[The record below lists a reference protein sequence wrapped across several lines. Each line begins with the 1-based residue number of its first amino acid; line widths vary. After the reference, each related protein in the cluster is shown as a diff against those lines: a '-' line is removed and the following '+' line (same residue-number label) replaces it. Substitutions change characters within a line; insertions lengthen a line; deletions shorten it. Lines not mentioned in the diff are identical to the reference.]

1 MNATTITKMEIMS
14 DLFILPDNQL
24 DKVRTYLRSLL
35 EEVKA
40 ASASSD
46 NLYGMWYGTG
56 FENITDLDAEVKQI
70 RQEMSA
76 SILEREL

>member
-1 MNATTITKMEIMS
+1 MDATTITKMEIMH

-35 EEVKA
+35 EEVKVA
-40 ASASSD
+40 PPEND

-56 FENITDLDAEVKQI
+56 FENITDLDAEIKTI

-76 SILEREL
+76 SILKREL

>member
-24 DKVRTYLRSLL
+24 DKVRTYLRALL
-35 EEVKA
+35 EEVK
-40 ASASSD
+40 STSSDSD

-56 FENITDLDAEVKQI
+56 FENITDLDAEVKTV

-76 SILEREL
+76 SILEREF